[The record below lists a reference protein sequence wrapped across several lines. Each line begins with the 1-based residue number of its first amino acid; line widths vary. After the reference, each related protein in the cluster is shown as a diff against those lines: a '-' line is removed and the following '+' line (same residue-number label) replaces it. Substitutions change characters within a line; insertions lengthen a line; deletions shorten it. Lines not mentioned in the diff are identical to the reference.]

1 MRNVDQI
8 KMLKKEL
15 GRYRKKVADQA
26 EVEKRLRGLL
36 DDAVNGTIQTNRAVD
51 AILAQVAITY
61 GEEAKDE
68 ETGVSIGRR
77 IALPFLQVDD
87 VLGKYEV
94 RARRDDETDQYI
106 IGVVPRE
113 TPNDPT

>member
-1 MRNVDQI
+1 MRNADQI

-15 GRYRKKVADQA
+15 GRFRKKVDDQA
-26 EVEKRLRGLL
+26 RAEKRLRGLL
-36 DDAVNGTIQTNRAVD
+36 DEAASGTIQMNRAVD

-61 GEEAKDE
+61 GEEVKDE
-68 ETGVSIGRR
+68 ETGVSLGRR
-77 IALPFLQVDD
+77 IALPFLRVDD

-94 RARRDDETDQYI
+94 RARRDAETDRYI

-113 TPNDPT
+113 TPNDPA